1 MSRVRVVGVVGPT
14 ATGKTGLALEL
25 AEPIGAEIVSAD
37 ARQIYR
43 GLDVGTAKP
52 TAAERARVR
61 HHCLDLAHPT
71 ERFDVG
77 RYRAAAAAAIAD
89 VAGRG
94 RPVVVV
100 GGTGLYVRA
109 LTRGLCEGVPAQPAL
124 RAALRRAE
132 GRTPGLLARWAER
145 LDPAGARRI
154 HPHDHV
160 RLVRL
165 LEVVLSTGA
174 PLSARQG
181 AHGFADR
188 PYDVLLIGLDVP
200 ARELAARIAAR
211 LDAMMAHGWL
221 DEVRALAGVLPAD
234 APAWATLGYR
244 ELRDAITGRVAVP
257 AALAATAQ
265 ATRRFAKRQR
275 TWFRREAGL
284 VWRDP
289 TQERR
294 RILDDAY
301 AFLVAKPEDAG

>member
-1 MSRVRVVGVVGPT
+1 MSRVRLVGIVGPT

-25 AEPIGAEIVSAD
+25 AERIGAEIVSAD

-61 HHCLDLAHPT
+61 HHCLDLADPT

-77 RYRAAAAAAIAD
+77 RYRAAAQAAIAD
-89 VAGRG
+89 AAGRG
-94 RPVVVV
+94 RPIVLV

-109 LTRGLCEGVPAQPAL
+109 LTRGLCEGVPAHPPL
-124 RAALRRAE
+124 RAAL
-132 GRTPGLLARWAER
+132 ER
-145 LDPAGARRI
+145 AGARRI

-165 LEVVLSTGA
+165 LEVALATGR
-174 PLSARQG
+174 PLSARQSE
-181 AHGFADR
+181 HGFAER

-200 ARELAARIAAR
+200 PSELATRIAAR
-211 LDAMMAHGWL
+211 LDAMIARDWL
-221 DEVRALAGVLPAD
+221 DEVRMLARALPVD
-234 APAWATLGYR
+234 APAWVTLGYR
-244 ELRDAITGRVAVP
+244 EMREASAGRVAV
-257 AALAATAQ
+257 AHALAVTAR

-284 VWRDP
+284 VWLDP
-289 TQERR
+289 TRERR

-301 AFLVAKPEDAG
+301 TFLVAKPENAG

>member
-1 MSRVRVVGVVGPT
+1 MSRVRLVGIVGPT

-25 AEPIGAEIVSAD
+25 AERIGAEIVSAD

-61 HHCLDLAHPT
+61 HHCLDLADPT

-77 RYRAAAAAAIAD
+77 RYRAAAQAAIAD
-89 VAGRG
+89 AAGRG
-94 RPVVVV
+94 RPIVLV

-109 LTRGLCEGVPAQPAL
+109 LTRGLCEGVPAYPPL
-124 RAALRRAE
+124 RAALERAE
-132 GRTPGLLARWAER
+132 KRAPGLLARWADR
-145 LDPAGARRI
+145 LDPTGARRI

-160 RLVRL
+160 RLVRV
-165 LEVVLSTGA
+165 LEVALATGR
-174 PLSARQG
+174 PLSARQSE
-181 AHGFADR
+181 HGFAER

-200 ARELAARIAAR
+200 PSELATRIAAR
-211 LDAMMAHGWL
+211 LDAMIARDWL
-221 DEVRALAGVLPAD
+221 DEVRMLARALPVD
-234 APAWATLGYR
+234 APAWVTLGYR
-244 ELRDAITGRVAVP
+244 EMREASAGRVAV
-257 AALAATAQ
+257 AHALAVTAR

-289 TQERR
+289 TRERR

-301 AFLVAKPEDAG
+301 TFLVAKPENAG